1 MIHFKN
7 NKLTVQVFTDRQ
19 SMGTN
24 AASDVAQTIREL
36 LRNKDEINM
45 IFAAAPSQNDFLA
58 ELIADSTIE
67 WNRINAFHMD

>member
-45 IFAAAPSQNDFLA
+45 IFAAAPSQK
-58 ELIADSTIE
+58 
-67 WNRINAFHMD
+67 